1 MRKRYYKIVDGVK
14 KYFKGNVLYTETAT
28 IVSPTE
34 EMLLADG
41 WIEEVPEE
49 PTEEVLL
56 ERAKRGK
63 IYDIEDYDNSEN
75 VNEFF
80 LSGHPMWLD
89 SQTRQTLRISV
100 ESYAAMDAPT
110 VTKWFN
116 GQQFTFPTSAWLQ
129 MLNALEVYAAEAL
142 NVTQSHIA
150 AVNAMETVDQVEE
163 FDITSGYPE
172 KLNLTAEWLRS
183 HS

>member
-1 MRKRYYKIVDGVK
+1 MTKRYYKIIDGVK

-49 PTEEVLL
+49 PTAEMLL
-56 ERAKRGK
+56 EGAKRNK
-63 IYDIEDYDNSEN
+63 IHEIEEYDNSDN

-80 LSGHPMWLD
+80 LSGSPMWLD
-89 SQTRQTLRISV
+89 AQTRQTLRISV
-100 ESYAAMDAPT
+100 ESYAAMDAST

-116 GQQFTFPTSAWLQ
+116 GQQFTFPTQAWLQ

-142 NVTQSHIA
+142 NVTQSNIA
-150 AVNAMETVDQVEE
+150 SVNAMETIEEVEE
-163 FDITSGYPE
+163 FDITDGYPE